1 MASAFGHAAAALALS
16 QTGIIKKPSWP
27 LMLSGVALSVLPD
40 ADSVGFLVG
49 IAYKSFWGHRGF
61 SHSIFFAVLVAAL
74 VQQLFFKGGR
84 SAGEQIRIFLF
95 LLLSCVSHAVLDSMT
110 TGGLGIAFFSPFD
123 DTRYFFPWRPI
134 KVSPISV
141 HAFFA
146 GKGFGVLKS
155 EIVWIGIPAAFII
168 LLSWLVR
175 KIKSR
180 SINKNSHP

>member
-16 QTGIIKKPSWP
+16 QTGIVKRPSWP
-27 LMLSGVALSVLPD
+27 LMLTGVALSVLPD

-74 VQQLFFKGGR
+74 VQQLFFNSDR
-84 SAGEQIRIFLF
+84 SKRDRIRIFAFLF
-95 LLLSCVSHAVLDSMT
+95 LSCVSHSVLDAMT
-110 TGGLGIAFFSPFD
+110 TGGLGIAFLSPFD

-134 KVSPISV
+134 KVSPINV
-141 HAFFA
+141 HAFFK
-146 GKGFGVLKS
+146 GKGLGVLKS
-155 EIVWIGIPAAFII
+155 EVVWIGIPATSVI
-168 LLSWLVR
+168 LLSWIVR

-180 SINKNSHP
+180 SVNKNSHR